1 MHDKI
6 ELIRQALNVA
16 QDNELKLS
24 ALALEALKDI
34 NHNLFAIEESIQA
47 LEYQN
52 DIQKAE
58 IEKLESELVQ
68 LGRVAHG

>member
-1 MHDKI
+1 MHNKI

-34 NHNLFAIEESIQA
+34 NQNLFTIEEHIQA

>member
-34 NHNLFAIEESIQA
+34 NHNLFTIEENIQA

-58 IEKLESELVQ
+58 IEKLEAELVQ
-68 LGRVAHG
+68 LGRIAHG

>member
-34 NHNLFAIEESIQA
+34 NQNLFTIEENIQA

-58 IEKLESELVQ
+58 IEKLEAELVQ

>member
-34 NHNLFAIEESIQA
+34 NQNLFTIEENIQA